1 MADYLS
7 LLNQVRSGELTS
19 FEVTPEVF
27 SDFQKAWA
35 LFDYQSAIRGVAHQN
50 GHITYEKA

>member
-35 LFDYQSAIRGVAHQN
+35 SFDYQSAIRGVAHQN
-50 GHITYEKA
+50 GHIRYEKA